1 MKIIN
6 VTQLEKQVLEALASE
21 MYAELGFSDVGLQ
34 EVCEIAG
41 IHPRIARGVASSLIK
56 KGLLYIDTREGVWGI
71 NHNDANEHIW
81 HLEGDAMGLVPA
93 WVEEA
98 PDKVEPVRLVTR
110 DALDLS

>member
-1 MKIIN
+1 MKTIN
-6 VTQLEKQVLEALASE
+6 VTPLEKRVLEALASE

-56 KGLLYIDTREGVWGI
+56 KGLLDIDTREYEWGI
-71 NHNDANEHIW
+71 NHNDANTHIW
-81 HLEGDAMGLVPA
+81 YLHGDAIGLVPA

-98 PDKVEPVRLVTR
+98 PDAVEPVRLVAR
-110 DALDLS
+110 EA